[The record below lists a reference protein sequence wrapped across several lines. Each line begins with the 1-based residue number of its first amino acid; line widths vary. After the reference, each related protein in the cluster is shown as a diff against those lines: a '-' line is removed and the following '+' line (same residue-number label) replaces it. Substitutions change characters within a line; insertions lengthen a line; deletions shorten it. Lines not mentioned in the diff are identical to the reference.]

1 MRIEL
6 DRVSKRFGA
15 LRALDDVSLDIP
27 HGRRVALIGPNGS
40 GKTTLTRAV
49 MGLVAHAGS
58 VRLDGCSPYERR
70 AELARRLAYV
80 PQIAP
85 HMAATVGEILATVA
99 SLRGLAQGRIAEL
112 AAELDLD
119 VAPLRPRP
127 FRTLSG
133 GMKHKLLIALA
144 LAARPE
150 LLVLDEPTASLDA
163 RARARFALLQREL
176 TEGATVILCS
186 HRLEEIRALIDH
198 VVALADGRVVY
209 DGPAGAYLE
218 ARVASVV
225 ELLVDGDS
233 PDWLHANGFARQAGG
248 WWTRAA
254 DRAEKMTLVPAAVAA
269 LGSRLRNLNVR
280 DLDLL
285 EAEATHA

>member
-1 MRIEL
+1 MRIQL
-6 DRVSKRFGA
+6 DHVTKRFGA
-15 LRALDDVSLDIP
+15 VRALDDVCLDIP
-27 HGRRVALIGPNGS
+27 AGTRVALIGPNGS

-49 MGLVAHAGS
+49 MGLVAHEGAVRIDGS
-58 VRLDGCSPYERR
+58 TARR

-85 HMAATVGEILATVA
+85 QMAATVGEVVAAVA
-99 SLRGLAQGRIAEL
+99 SLRGLAEGRIAEL

-119 VAPLRPRP
+119 VAPLRARP
-127 FRTLSG
+127 FRALSG
-133 GMKHKLLIALA
+133 GMKQKLLLALA

-163 RARARFALLQREL
+163 RARARFTALQRVL
-176 TEGATVILCS
+176 TGGATVILCS

-198 VVALADGRVVY
+198 VVALEDGRVVY
-209 DGPAGAYLE
+209 AGPAGDYLD

-225 ELLVDGDS
+225 EILVDGDS
-233 PDWLHANGFARQAGG
+233 PAWLREHGFVRQSGG

-254 DRAEKMTLVPAAVAA
+254 GHAEKLALVSAAPGA
-269 LGSRLRNLNVR
+269 LGLRLRNLCVR
-280 DLDLL
+280 DVDLL
-285 EAEATHA
+285 EGEASHA